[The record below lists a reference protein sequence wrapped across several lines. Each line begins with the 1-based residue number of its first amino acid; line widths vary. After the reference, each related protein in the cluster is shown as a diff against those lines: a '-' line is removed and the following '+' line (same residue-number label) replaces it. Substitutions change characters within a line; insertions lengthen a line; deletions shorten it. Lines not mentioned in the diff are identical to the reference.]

1 MRTASDIRNTAGLRE
16 RNRERNRAEL
26 AAAALQLFTERGFDE
41 VTVDDIA
48 EAAGVSRRTF
58 FRYFESKEDA
68 VLPYEEERIDQ
79 LREALA
85 QRPAHETVLATIRR
99 VTTAIGADLSPQG
112 PARREA
118 LARMR
123 IVTENPSVLARSLE
137 LQSRMAEELS
147 VLVAEHLGV
156 EAETSLEAQVV
167 AGAAIAAVRAAAHVW
182 WATEG
187 DRDFAELLGEAYDL
201 LTTGVDLPG
210 GPPTR

>member
-1 MRTASDIRNTAGLRE
+1 MGTASDTRNTGLRE

-26 AAAALQLFTERGFDE
+26 AEAALRLFTERGFDE

-68 VLPYEEERIDQ
+68 VLPYEEERIDE

-85 QRPAHETVLATIRR
+85 RRPAHEPVLATIRR
-99 VTTAIGADLSPQG
+99 VTTAIGADLGPQG

-137 LQSRMAEELS
+137 LQSRMAQELS
-147 VLVAEHLGV
+147 ALVAEHLGV
-156 EAETSLEAQVV
+156 DADTSLEAQVV
-167 AGAAIAAVRAAAHVW
+167 AGAAIAAVRAAAQVW
-182 WATEG
+182 WASDG
-187 DRDFAELLGEAYDL
+187 RRDFAELLSEAYDL
-201 LTTGVDLPG
+201 LTTGVTLAGEPSAS
-210 GPPTR
+210 